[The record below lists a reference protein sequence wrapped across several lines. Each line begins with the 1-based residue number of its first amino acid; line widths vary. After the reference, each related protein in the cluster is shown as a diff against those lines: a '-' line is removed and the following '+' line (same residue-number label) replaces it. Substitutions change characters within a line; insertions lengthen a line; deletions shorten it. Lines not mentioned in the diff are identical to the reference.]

1 MAGRFPWSV
10 STTCSTRSKTARA
23 CSGGGQRARGAA
35 FEQATKYFLSHE
47 PEWTSVL
54 SDVRLWSELNPL
66 NPDGSAKDDGID
78 LVGRG
83 RDGEPWAIQ
92 CKYYQPDEELG
103 KRELDTFFA
112 DAASRGV
119 GNGHLIVAATT
130 PRFTPDVKREIERNG
145 CVLLGLNDF
154 ESEGTDWSE
163 FLPGAPKETRLRPRD
178 DQQQA
183 IAACVEGFKEHDRGK
198 LVMACGTGKT
208 LTSLRLAEELMSR
221 RDQEEPS
228 KAGSPFRVLFL
239 APSIALVSQTL
250 RSWMRQA
257 MEPIQGHAVCS
268 DPSAADGGDT
278 DETVLDMHFPS
289 TTDPQRLAEA
299 VETSEALLAGG
310 GLDVV
315 FSTYQSIQTTIDAQK
330 QNGMPGFDLAVC
342 DEAHRTAG
350 AADGPESPFVKIHD
364 RNLVNAERRL
374 YMTATPKIYSQTVK
388 GKAADRAAVLYSM
401 DDENVFGPEFHRLD
415 FGKAVE
421 LGILTDYK
429 VLVLGVSEQDPDALP
444 AAMGDWTDSKGKTLA
459 ELAARVRRARSDAKR
474 AEHWADLEKAKK
486 EAAGMAGKLVGVWDA
501 LRTRGVH
508 EPIDTGL
515 GGKVL
520 LGLAG
525 QEHGRPERGGED
537 VEPMHTAVA
546 FARSIAD
553 SKAVAQGF
561 SEVVDRWK
569 SGLAASDRPV
579 DGDLK
584 IVAQHVDGSMSA
596 GTRQEKLDWIA
607 AGKDPDECRVL
618 TNARCLTEGIDLP
631 SLDAVVFLQPR
642 NSQIDIVQAV
652 GRVMRKAPGK
662 KYGYVIVPVVVPENA
677 DPAAALASSDFDTVW
692 QILQSLR
699 SIDGHFDAMVN
710 ALALRN
716 RERKAQ
722 DKRKGGKKNRNGIKA
737 SERRDAESMAL
748 RAQDAYQGDLD
759 LDEKVST
766 LFQARLVAK
775 CGTTGYW
782 DDWSGTVARIYEKTR
797 QAVEQAVS
805 REGKARNLFNGFL
818 ESLRGTLD
826 PKMSEKEAVGMVSSH
841 LVTGPVFDA
850 LFGQTVD
857 AQGHCFAD
865 LNPVSRA
872 MAPIATALRPLVE
885 ETDPENEL
893 EHLYSQVRVAAS
905 AVRGDPAARQALVRD
920 LYEKFFKAAFE
931 ADAKKLGVVYT
942 PTGIV
947 DWIEHAA
954 DSLLKQHFGL
964 RLRDEGVNI
973 LDPFTG
979 TGTFIARLLSNG
991 LIPAQDL
998 ERKYKRELWA
1008 NEIMPL
1014 AYYIAMVSIESEYAA
1029 ARHAAGLESGYE
1041 PFPGGC
1047 LTDTFR
1053 STEDSRTLDSRLFGE
1068 NNERVEQEN
1077 RTPITVIVANPPY
1090 SARQKD
1096 VNDGNANEH
1105 YPALDQRIA
1114 ETYVAGTKAR
1124 NKNVLYD
1131 SYVRAFRWASDRIA
1145 GPDGAGRGVIGFV
1158 SSGGWLKNLS
1168 FNGFR
1173 RSLCDEFSDIWV
1185 LDLRGNGDRFDQTRE
1200 QLRREGENVF
1210 RNQSQ
1215 SPIAVTL
1222 LVRDPGSD
1230 HHGRIHYHD
1239 IGETLSADGKLGILA
1254 RTVED
1259 PIGGIEWESLE
1270 ADKHGDWLDQR
1281 DDSFDELMPL
1291 ALGKADEKR
1300 SALGAFAMYSH
1311 GVNTGHDAYSYSY
1324 SHPALTA
1331 NMERLCDAYRLSAE
1345 SGERIEDMTRINWS
1359 RRLIDE
1365 WEKRKQVAFDPQA
1378 ITEALYRPFCKKWLY
1393 YDSPLIEMMYR
1404 NARLFPKELVSEAN
1418 SDSREDVPQ
1427 REMMY
1432 RNARTSIP
1440 PLVNTVIDVTSAGSA
1455 EYSVFA
1461 SMTPIDYQAIRQGQ
1475 CLPLYWYE
1483 KIQDSGGLFD
1493 EPASRPGDQVV
1504 TAPDGTRFVRHD
1516 AITDETL
1523 SVFREAYPGEASL
1536 QGDPSKAKT
1545 AVFAYMYGILN
1556 TPEYRKRYAANLT
1569 KELPRIPFAKNFK
1582 AFHQAG
1588 ARLLELHAGYES
1600 AAPWTAQGG
1609 VPDGIRETWKTAG
1622 HTGFRIMDKLRFA
1635 KNGKDE
1641 DRTRIVVNQA
1651 LTLENIPLEAYE
1663 WTIKGLSPVEWVM
1676 NQYQVKT
1683 DKKSG
1688 NPSDPNQWGI
1698 EHGNPRYIIDLL
1710 EKAVTVSMRTQEILA
1725 GLPPLDPLPQTANW
1739 PTEWKT
1745 AES

>member
-1 MAGRFPWSV
+1 MV
-10 STTCSTRSKTARA
+10 SFKDVLDAIENRADMLRGGEQRS
-23 CSGGGQRARGAA
+23 RGAA
-35 FEQATKYFLSHE
+35 FEQATKYFLTHD
-47 PEWTSVL
+47 PAWASVL
-54 SDVRLWSELNPL
+54 SDVWLWSEPNNPL

-83 RDGEPWAIQ
+83 RDDELWAIQ
-92 CKYYQPDEELG
+92 CKYYQPNEELG

-130 PRFTPDVKREIERNG
+130 PRFTSDVKREIKRNG

-183 IAACVEGFKEHDRGK
+183 IDACVEGFKEHDRGK

-257 MEPIQGHAVCS
+257 KEPIQGHAVCS
-268 DPSAADGGDT
+268 DPSAANGGDT

-299 VETSEALLAGG
+299 VETSETLLAGG

-350 AADGPESPFVKIHD
+350 TADGPESPFVKIHD

-374 YMTATPKIYSQTVK
+374 YMTATPKIYSQTAK

-401 DDENVFGPEFHRLD
+401 DDENTFGPEFYRLD

-429 VLVLGVSEQDPDALP
+429 VLVLGVSEQDPDAL
-444 AAMGDWTDSKGKTLA
+444 ADAMGRVWTDSKGKTLK
-459 ELAARVRRARSDAKR
+459 ELAARVGKARNDASRARR
-474 AEHWADLEKAKK
+474 QADLEKAEK

-515 GGKVL
+515 GGKVI

-525 QEHGRPERGGED
+525 QEHGRPESGGGKD
-537 VEPMHTAVA
+537 VEPMRTAVA
-546 FARSIAD
+546 FTRSIAD

-561 SEVVDRWK
+561 FETVARWK
-569 SGLAASDRPV
+569 NELAASGRPV
-579 DGDLK
+579 AGDLR
-584 IVAQHVDGSMSA
+584 IAAQHVDGSMSA

-662 KYGYVIVPVVVPENA
+662 KYGYVIVPVVVPEDA

-722 DKRKGGKKNRNGIKA
+722 DRRKGGKKNRNGIKA

-759 LDEKVST
+759 LDERVST

-782 DDWSGTVARIYEKTR
+782 DDWAGTVARIYEKTR
-797 QAVEQAVS
+797 QAVEQAVG
-805 REGKARNLFNGFL
+805 REGKARDLFNGFL

-850 LFGQTVD
+850 LFGQRTD
-857 AQGHCFAD
+857 AQGRRFAD

-872 MAPIATALRPLVE
+872 MKPIATALRPLVE
-885 ETDPENEL
+885 ETDSENQL

-920 LYEKFFKAAFE
+920 LYEKFFKTAFE

-954 DSLLKQHFGL
+954 DRLLKQHFGL

-998 ERKYKRELWA
+998 ERKYERELWA

-1014 AYYIAMVSIESEYAA
+1014 AYYIAMVNIESEYAA

-1090 SARQKD
+1090 SAHQKD
-1096 VNDGNANEH
+1096 ANDGNANEH

-1114 ETYVAGTKAR
+1114 ETYIAGTKAQ
-1124 NKNVLYD
+1124 NKNGVYD
-1131 SYVRAFRWASDRIA
+1131 SYIRAFRWASDRIA
-1145 GPDGAGRGVIGFV
+1145 GPDGTGRGVIGFV
-1158 SSGGWLKNLS
+1158 SGGGWLKNLS

-1185 LDLRGNGDRFDQTRE
+1185 LDLRGNGDRFDQTKE

-1222 LVRDPGSD
+1222 LVRDPGSG

-1239 IGETLSADGKLGILA
+1239 IGETLSADEKLGILA

-1259 PIGGIEWESLE
+1259 PIGGTEWESLE

-1300 SALGAFAMYSH
+1300 SALGVFAMYSC
-1311 GVNTGHDAYSYSY
+1311 GIKTGRDAYSYSY
-1324 SHPALTA
+1324 SHPALAA
-1331 NMERLCDAYRLSAE
+1331 NMERLCDSYRLSVE
-1345 SGERIEDMTRINWS
+1345 SGERIEDMTRINWTRS
-1359 RRLIDE
+1359 LIHE
-1365 WEKRKQVAFDPQA
+1365 WEKHKQIAFDPQA

-1393 YDSPLIEMMYR
+1393 YDPALVEMMYR

-1432 RNARTSIP
+1432 RNARTSAS
-1440 PLVNTVIDVTSAGSA
+1440 PLVNMVIDAGGVGSA

-1461 SMTPIDYQAIRQGQ
+1461 SMTPVDLDAIKHGQ

-1483 KIQDSGGLFD
+1483 KIQAGDGLFD
-1493 EPASRPGDQVV
+1493 EPASRPGDLIV
-1504 TAPDGTRFVRHD
+1504 TAANGARFVRHD
-1516 AITDETL
+1516 AITDKTL
-1523 SVFREAYPGEASL
+1523 SVFRETYPREESL
-1536 QGDPSKAKT
+1536 QDDPSKAKT
-1545 AVFAYMYGILN
+1545 AVFAYIYGILN
-1556 TPEYRKRYAANLT
+1556 TTEYRRRYAANLT
-1569 KELPRIPFAKNFK
+1569 KEPPRIPLAKNFK
-1582 AFHQAG
+1582 AFRKAG
-1588 ARLLELHAGYES
+1588 TRLLELHAGYES
-1600 AAPWTAQGG
+1600 AAPWTAEHG
-1609 VPDGIRETWKTAG
+1609 VADGIREAWKTAD
-1622 HTGFRIMDKLRFA
+1622 HDGFRILDKLRFA

-1641 DRTRIVVNQA
+1641 DRTRIIVNQA
-1651 LTLENIPLEAYE
+1651 LTLENIPSEAYE
-1663 WTIKGLSPVEWVM
+1663 WTIKGLSPIEWIL

-1698 EHGNPRYIIDLL
+1698 EHGNPRYIIDLV
-1710 EKAVTVSMRTQEILA
+1710 EKAVTVSMKTQEIRA
-1725 GLPPLDPLPQTANW
+1725 GLPPIDPLPQTANW
-1739 PTEWKT
+1739 PTEWAT

>member
-1 MAGRFPWSV
+1 MV
-10 STTCSTRSKTARA
+10 SFNDVLDAIENRA
-23 CSGGGQRARGAA
+23 DMLRGGGQRARGAA

-54 SDVRLWSELNPL
+54 SDVWLWSERNPL

-83 RDGEPWAIQ
+83 RDGELWAIQ
-92 CKYYQPDEELG
+92 CKYYRRDEELG

-130 PRFTPDVKREIERNG
+130 PCFTPDVEREIERNG
-145 CVLLGLNDF
+145 CVLLGLDDF

-163 FLPGAPKETRLRPRD
+163 FLPGAPKGQRYSPYDYQL
-178 DQQQA
+178 QA
-183 IAACVEGFKEHDRGK
+183 IDACVEGFKEHDRGK

-208 LTSLRLAEELMSR
+208 LTSLRLAEDLMSR

-268 DPSAADGGDT
+268 DPSAAAGSDT

-299 VETSEALLAGG
+299 VETSETLLAGG

-315 FSTYQSIQTTIDAQK
+315 FSTYQSIQTIIDAQK

-364 RNLVNAERRL
+364 RSLVNAERRL
-374 YMTATPKIYSQTVK
+374 YMTATPKIYSQTAK

-401 DDENVFGPEFHRLD
+401 DDENTFGPEFHRLD

-421 LGILTDYK
+421 LGVLTDYK
-429 VLVLGVSEQDPDALP
+429 VLVLGVSEQDKGAL
-444 AAMGDWTDSKGKTLA
+444 ADAMGAWTDSKGKTLA
-459 ELAARVRRARSDAKR
+459 ELAARVGKARSDASRAKR
-474 AEHWADLEKAKK
+474 LHDLEKAKK

-525 QEHGRPERGGED
+525 QEHGRPESGGGKD

-561 SEVVDRWK
+561 CEVVARWK
-569 SGLAASDRPV
+569 SGLAVSGRPV

-584 IVAQHVDGSMSA
+584 VVAQHVDGSMSA

>member
-1 MAGRFPWSV
+1 MISFKDVLDAIEN
-10 STTCSTRSKTARA
+10 RA
-23 CSGGGQRARGAA
+23 DMLRGGGQRSRGAA
-35 FEQATKYFLSHE
+35 FEQATKYFLTHE
-47 PEWTSVL
+47 PEWTSIL
-54 SDVRLWSELNPL
+54 SDVWLWSEPNPL

-83 RDGEPWAIQ
+83 RDGELWAIQ
-92 CKYYQPDEELG
+92 CKYYRRDEELG

-130 PRFTPDVKREIERNG
+130 PHFTPDVDREMDRNG
-145 CVLLGLNDF
+145 CVKLDLEDF
-154 ESEGTDWSE
+154 KSEGTDWSE
-163 FLPGAPKETRLRPRD
+163 FLPGAPKGQRYFPRD
-178 DQQQA
+178 YQQQA
-183 IAACVEGFKEHDRGK
+183 IDACVEGFKEHDRGK
-198 LVMACGTGKT
+198 LIMACGTGKT

-268 DPSAADGGDT
+268 DPSAAGGDT

-299 VETSEALLAGG
+299 VETSETLLAGG

-374 YMTATPKIYSQTVK
+374 YMTATPKIYSQTAK

-401 DDENVFGPEFHRLD
+401 DDENTFGPEFHRLD
-415 FGKAVE
+415 FGKAVD

-429 VLVLGVSEQDPDALP
+429 VLVLGVSEQDKGALP
-444 AAMGDWTDSKGKTLA
+444 AAWTDSKGKTLD
-459 ELAARVRRARSDAKR
+459 ELRRRVGKARSDASRAKR
-474 AEHWADLEKAKK
+474 QADLEKAEK

-515 GGKVL
+515 GGKVV

-525 QEHGRPERGGED
+525 RKAGEARTWSR
-537 VEPMHTAVA
+537 MHTAVA

-561 SEVVDRWK
+561 PEVVARWK
-569 SGLAASDRPV
+569 NELAASGRPV
-579 DGDLK
+579 AGDLR
-584 IVAQHVDGSMSA
+584 IAAQHVDGSMSA

-662 KYGYVIVPVVVPENA
+662 KYGYVIVPVVVPEDA

-737 SERRDAESMAL
+737 SERRDVESMAL

-759 LDEKVST
+759 LDERVST

-797 QAVEQAVS
+797 QAVEQAVG
-805 REGKARNLFNGFL
+805 REGKARDLFNGFL

-826 PKMSEKEAVGMVSSH
+826 PKMSEEEAVGMVSSH

-885 ETDPENEL
+885 ETDSENQL

-964 RLRDEGVNI
+964 RLRDEGVNV

-998 ERKYKRELWA
+998 ERKYGRELWA

-1014 AYYIAMVSIESEYAA
+1014 AYYIAMVDIESEYAA

-1053 STEDSRTLDSRLFGE
+1053 STEDARTLDSRLFGE

-1090 SARQKD
+1090 SAGQKD
-1096 VNDGNANEH
+1096 ANDGNANEH

-1114 ETYVAGTKAR
+1114 ETYIAHAEGSSNTR
-1124 NKNVLYD
+1124 QIYD
-1131 SYVRAFRWASDRIA
+1131 SYIRAFRWASDRIA
-1145 GPDGAGRGVIGFV
+1145 GPDGTGRGIIGFV
-1158 SSGGWLKNLS
+1158 SGGGWLRNTA
-1168 FNGFR
+1168 FDGFR

-1185 LDLRGNGDRFDQTRE
+1185 VDLRGNKEFRRLTRE
-1200 QLRREGENVF
+1200 QLDAEGGNVF
-1210 RNQSQ
+1210 GSASK

-1239 IGETLSADGKLGILA
+1239 IGETLSADEKLGILA
-1254 RTVED
+1254 RIVED
-1259 PIGGIEWESLE
+1259 PIGGTEWESLQP
-1270 ADKHGDWLDQR
+1270 DKHGDWLDHR
-1281 DDSFDELMPL
+1281 DDGFDELMPL
-1291 ALGKADEKR
+1291 ALGKLKKPM
-1300 SALGAFAMYSH
+1300 GAFSLYSL
-1311 GVNTGHDAYSYSY
+1311 GIATGRDPYSYDY
-1324 SHPALTA
+1324 SSETLRR
-1331 NMERLCDAYRLSAE
+1331 NMGRLCDAYQE
-1345 SGERIEDMTRINWS
+1345 SLDSGVRIVDKKRIKWNRSLQDRWKKQERIGYSPASI
-1359 RRLIDE
+1359 
-1365 WEKRKQVAFDPQA
+1365 A
-1378 ITEALYRPFCKKWLY
+1378 EALYRPFCKKWLY
-1393 YDSPLIEMMYR
+1393 YDPALIEMMYR

-1432 RNARTSIP
+1432 RNARTSTP
-1440 PLVNTVIDVTSAGSA
+1440 PLVNTVITIPSVGSS
-1455 EYSVFA
+1455 EWSVFA
-1461 SMTPIDYQAIRQGQ
+1461 SDILCDLHVSNAGTQ

-1483 KIQDSGGLFD
+1483 KVQDDSGLFG

-1504 TAPDGTRFVRHD
+1504 TAPDRTRFVRHD
-1516 AITDETL
+1516 AITNDTL

-1536 QGDPSKAKT
+1536 QDDPWKAKT
-1545 AVFAYMYGILN
+1545 AVFAYIYGILN
-1556 TPEYRKRYAANLT
+1556 APEYRKRYAANLT
-1569 KELPRIPFAKNFK
+1569 KELPRIPLAANFE
-1582 AFHQAG
+1582 AFHKAG

-1622 HTGFRIMDKLRFA
+1622 HDCFQVLDKLRFA

-1641 DRTRIVVNQA
+1641 DRTCLIVNQV

-1663 WTIKGLSPVEWVM
+1663 WKVSGRSPVEWIL

-1698 EHGNPRYIIDLL
+1698 EHGNSRYIIDLL

-1725 GLPPLDPLPQTANW
+1725 GLPPIDPLPQTANW

>member
-1 MAGRFPWSV
+1 MV
-10 STTCSTRSKTARA
+10 SFNDVLDAIENRA
-23 CSGGGQRARGAA
+23 DMLRGGQRSRGAA
-35 FEQATKYFLSHE
+35 FEQATKYFLSHD
-47 PEWTSVL
+47 PVWTSRL
-54 SDVRLWSELNPL
+54 SKVWLWGEPNPL

-83 RDGEPWAIQ
+83 RNGELWAIQ
-92 CKYYQPDEELG
+92 CKYYRRDKELG

-130 PRFTPDVKREIERNG
+130 PSFTPDVTREIERNG
-145 CVLLGLNDF
+145 CWLLGLNDF

-163 FLPGAPKETRLRPRD
+163 FLPGAPKWQQYSPRD
-178 DQQQA
+178 YQKQA

-198 LVMACGTGKT
+198 LIMACGTGKT
-208 LTSLRLAEELMSR
+208 LTSLRLAEELMRR

-239 APSIALVSQTL
+239 APSIGLVSQTL

-257 MEPIQGHAVCS
+257 KEPIQGHAVCS
-268 DPSAADGGDT
+268 DPSAAAGSDT
-278 DETVLDMHFPS
+278 EETVLDMHFPS

-299 VETSEALLAGG
+299 VETSETLLAGG

-315 FSTYQSIQTTIDAQK
+315 FSTYQSIQTIIDAQK
-330 QNGMPGFDLAVC
+330 RNGMPGFDLAVC

-374 YMTATPKIYSQTVK
+374 YMTATPKIYSQTAK

-401 DDENVFGPEFHRLD
+401 DDENTFGPEFHRLD

-429 VLVLGVSEQDPDALP
+429 VLVLGVSEQDKDALS
-444 AAMGDWTDSKGKTLA
+444 ADWTKTLD
-459 ELAARVRRARSDAKR
+459 ELRARVRRARSDASRAKR
-474 AEHWADLEKAKK
+474 LHDLDKAEK

-525 QEHGRPERGGED
+525 QEHDRPESGGGKD
-537 VEPMHTAVA
+537 VEPMRTAVA

-561 SEVVDRWK
+561 SEVVARWK
-569 SGLAASDRPV
+569 NGLAASGRPV
-579 DGDLK
+579 AGDLR

-596 GTRQEKLDWIA
+596 GIRQEKLDWIA

-631 SLDAVVFLQPR
+631 GLDAVVFLQPR

-652 GRVMRKAPGK
+652 GRVMRKAKGK
-662 KYGYVIVPVVVPENA
+662 KYGYVIVPVVVSEDA
-677 DPAAALASSDFDTVW
+677 DPADALASSDFDTVW

-737 SERRDAESMAL
+737 SERRDVESMAL

-759 LDEKVST
+759 LDERVST

-782 DDWSGTVARIYEKTR
+782 DDWAGTVARIYKKTR

-805 REGKARNLFNGFL
+805 REGKARDLFNGFL

-826 PKMSEKEAVGMVSSH
+826 PKISEKEAISMVSSH

-850 LFGQTVD
+850 LFGQTAD

-872 MAPIATALRPLVE
+872 MKPIATALRPLVE
-885 ETDPENEL
+885 ETDSENQL
-893 EHLYSQVRVAAS
+893 ERLYSQVRVAAS
-905 AVRGDPAARQALVRD
+905 AVRDDPAARQALVRD
-920 LYEKFFKAAFE
+920 LYEKFFKTAF
-931 ADAKKLGVVYT
+931 DRQAKKLGVVYT
-942 PTGIV
+942 PTEIV
-947 DWIEHAA
+947 DWIEHAT
-954 DSLLKQHFGL
+954 DSLLNQHFSV
-964 RLRDEGVNI
+964 RLRDERVNI

-998 ERKYKRELWA
+998 ERKYERELWA

-1014 AYYIAMVSIESEYAA
+1014 AYYIAMVDIESEYAA

-1068 NNERVEQEN
+1068 NNERVEREN

-1090 SARQKD
+1090 SVGQKD
-1096 VNDGNANEH
+1096 INEDNPNEH

-1114 ETYVAGTKAR
+1114 ETYIAGTKAQ
-1124 NKNVLYD
+1124 NKNGVYD
-1131 SYVRAFRWASDRIA
+1131 SYIRAFRWASDRIA
-1145 GPDGAGRGVIGFV
+1145 GTDRTGRGIIGFV
-1158 SSGGWLKNLS
+1158 SGGGWLKNLS

-1185 LDLRGNGDRFDQTRE
+1185 LDLRGNKEFRSLTRE
-1200 QLRREGENVF
+1200 QLDAEGGNVF
-1210 RNQSQ
+1210 GSA
-1215 SPIAVTL
+1215 SKTPIAVTL

-1230 HHGRIHYHD
+1230 HHGRIHYHN
-1239 IGETLSADGKLGILA
+1239 IGETLSADEKLGILA

-1259 PIGGIEWESLE
+1259 PIGGIEWENLE

-1281 DDSFDELMPL
+1281 DDGFDELMPL
-1291 ALGKADEKR
+1291 ALGKADDKR
-1300 SALGAFAMYSH
+1300 SALGAFAMYSR
-1311 GVNTGHDAYSYSY
+1311 GIQTGRDAYSYSY
-1324 SHPALTA
+1324 SHPALA
-1331 NMERLCDAYRLSAE
+1331 VNMERLCDSYRLSVE
-1345 SGERIEDMTRINWS
+1345 SGDRIQNMTRINWTQS
-1359 RRLIDE
+1359 LIHE
-1365 WEKRKQVAFDPQA
+1365 WEKRKQIAFDPQA

-1393 YDSPLIEMMYR
+1393 YDPALVERMYR
-1404 NARLFPKELVSEAN
+1404 NQRLFPKELAGEAN
-1418 SDSREDVPQ
+1418 TNHRMPH
-1427 REMMY
+1427 
-1432 RNARTSIP
+1432 RNARASAS
-1440 PLVNTVIDVTSAGSA
+1440 PLVNTVIDAGGVGTA

-1461 SMTPIDYQAIRQGQ
+1461 SVTPVDLDAIIHGQ

-1483 KIQDSGGLFD
+1483 KVQDDGGLFD
-1493 EPASRPGDQVV
+1493 EPAFRPGDQVV

-1516 AITDETL
+1516 AITDKAL
-1523 SVFREAYPGEASL
+1523 SVFREAYPQEASL
-1536 QGDPSKAKT
+1536 QDDPSKAKT
-1545 AVFAYMYGILN
+1545 IIFAYIYGILN
-1556 TPEYRKRYAANLT
+1556 APEYHKRYAANLT
-1569 KELPRIPFAKNFK
+1569 KELPRIPLAKNFE
-1582 AFHQAG
+1582 AFRKAG

-1600 AAPWTAQGG
+1600 VRPWTAEHG
-1609 VPDGIRETWKTAG
+1609 VADGIREAWKTAD
-1622 HTGFRIMDKLRFA
+1622 HDGFRIADKLRFA
-1635 KNGKDE
+1635 KNGQDE
-1641 DRTRIVVNQA
+1641 DRTRIVVNDG

-1663 WTIKGLSPVEWVM
+1663 WTIKGLSPIEWVM
-1676 NQYQVKT
+1676 SQYQVKT

-1688 NPSDPNQWGI
+1688 NLSDPNQWGI
-1698 EHGNPRYIIDLL
+1698 EHDNPRYIIDLL
-1710 EKAVTVSMRTQEILA
+1710 EKTVTVSMKTQEILA
-1725 GLPPLDPLPQTANW
+1725 GLSPLDPLPQTANW
-1739 PTEWKT
+1739 PTDWAT

>member
-1 MAGRFPWSV
+1 M
-10 STTCSTRSKTARA
+10 
-23 CSGGGQRARGAA
+23 
-35 FEQATKYFLSHE
+35 
-47 PEWTSVL
+47 
-54 SDVRLWSELNPL
+54 
-66 NPDGSAKDDGID
+66 
-78 LVGRG
+78 
-83 RDGEPWAIQ
+83 
-92 CKYYQPDEELG
+92 
-103 KRELDTFFA
+103 
-112 DAASRGV
+112 
-119 GNGHLIVAATT
+119 
-130 PRFTPDVKREIERNG
+130 
-145 CVLLGLNDF
+145 
-154 ESEGTDWSE
+154 
-163 FLPGAPKETRLRPRD
+163 
-178 DQQQA
+178 
-183 IAACVEGFKEHDRGK
+183 
-198 LVMACGTGKT
+198 
-208 LTSLRLAEELMSR
+208 
-221 RDQEEPS
+221 
-228 KAGSPFRVLFL
+228 
-239 APSIALVSQTL
+239 
-250 RSWMRQA
+250 
-257 MEPIQGHAVCS
+257 
-268 DPSAADGGDT
+268 
-278 DETVLDMHFPS
+278 
-289 TTDPQRLAEA
+289 
-299 VETSEALLAGG
+299 
-310 GLDVV
+310 
-315 FSTYQSIQTTIDAQK
+315 
-330 QNGMPGFDLAVC
+330 
-342 DEAHRTAG
+342 
-350 AADGPESPFVKIHD
+350 
-364 RNLVNAERRL
+364 
-374 YMTATPKIYSQTVK
+374 
-388 GKAADRAAVLYSM
+388 
-401 DDENVFGPEFHRLD
+401 
-415 FGKAVE
+415 E

-429 VLVLGVSEQDPDALP
+429 VLVLGVSEQDKDALSD
-444 AAMGDWTDSKGKTLA
+444 DWTKTLD
-459 ELAARVRRARSDAKR
+459 ELRARVHRARSDASRAKR
-474 AEHWADLEKAKK
+474 LHDLEKAEK

-515 GGKVL
+515 GGKVV

-525 QEHGRPERGGED
+525 QEHGRPESGGGKD

-561 SEVVDRWK
+561 PEVVARWK
-569 SGLAASDRPV
+569 KELAASGRPV
-579 DGDLK
+579 AGDLR

-652 GRVMRKAPGK
+652 GRVMRKAEGK
-662 KYGYVIVPVVVPENA
+662 KYGYVIVPVVVSEDA
-677 DPAAALASSDFDTVW
+677 DPADALASSDFDTVW

-722 DKRKGGKKNRNGIKA
+722 DKRKGGKKNRDGIRA
-737 SERRDAESMAL
+737 SERRDVESMAL

-759 LDEKVST
+759 LDERVST

-782 DDWSGTVARIYEKTR
+782 DDWAGTVARIYKKTR
-797 QAVEQAVS
+797 QAVEQAVG
-805 REGKARNLFNGFL
+805 REGKVRDLFNGFL

-826 PKMSEKEAVGMVSSH
+826 PKISEKEAISMVSSH
-841 LVTGPVFDA
+841 LVIGPVFDA

-872 MAPIATALRPLVE
+872 MAPIAAALRPLVE
-885 ETDPENEL
+885 GTDSENEL
-893 EHLYSQVRVAAS
+893 ERLYSQVRVAAS

-920 LYEKFFKAAFE
+920 LYEKFFKTAF
-931 ADAKKLGVVYT
+931 DRQAKKLGVVYT

-954 DSLLKQHFGL
+954 DRLLKQHFGL
-964 RLRDEGVNI
+964 RLRDERVNI

-1014 AYYIAMVSIESEYAA
+1014 AYYIAMVNIESEYAS

-1053 STEDSRTLDSRLFGE
+1053 STEDSRALDSRLFGE

-1090 SARQKD
+1090 SAGQKD
-1096 VNDGNANEH
+1096 ASEDNPNEH

-1114 ETYVAGTKAR
+1114 DTYAAGTKATY
-1124 NKNVLYD
+1124 KNGVYD
-1131 SYVRAFRWASDRIA
+1131 SYMRAFRWASDRIA
-1145 GPDGAGRGVIGFV
+1145 GTDRTGRGVIGFV
-1158 SSGGWLKNLS
+1158 SGGGWLKNLS
-1168 FNGFR
+1168 FSGFR

-1185 LDLRGNGDRFDQTRE
+1185 MDLRGNKEFRRLTRE
-1200 QLRREGENVF
+1200 QLDAEGGNVF
-1210 RNQSQ
+1210 GSA
-1215 SPIAVTL
+1215 SKTPIAITL
-1222 LVRDPGSD
+1222 LVRDPGSG

-1239 IGETLSADGKLGILA
+1239 IGETLSADEKLGILA

-1259 PIGGIEWESLE
+1259 PIGGTEWERLQP
-1270 ADKHGDWLDQR
+1270 DKHGDWLDQR

-1291 ALGKADEKR
+1291 ALGKLKKPM
-1300 SALGAFAMYSH
+1300 GAFSLYSL
-1311 GVNTGHDAYSYSY
+1311 GIATGSDSYSY
-1324 SHPALTA
+1324 DYSSETLKR
-1331 NMERLCDAYRLSAE
+1331 NMRRLCDSYRLSVE
-1345 SGERIEDMTRINWS
+1345 SGERIEDMTRIDWS
-1359 RRLIDE
+1359 RRLISE
-1365 WEKRKQVAFDPQA
+1365 WEKRKQIAFDPHT
-1378 ITEALYRPFCKKWLY
+1378 IREALYRPFCKKWLY
-1393 YDSPLIEMMYR
+1393 WDPALIERMGR
-1404 NARLFPKELVSEAN
+1404 NARLFPKELAG
-1418 SDSREDVPQ
+1418 
-1427 REMMY
+1427 EMNQAAASLP
-1432 RNARTSIP
+1432 RIP
-1440 PLVNTVIDVTSAGSA
+1440 VNTVIDAGGVGNA

-1461 SMTPIDYQAIRQGQ
+1461 SAVPVDLSAINSGQ

-1483 KIQDSGGLFD
+1483 KIQDGGLFG
-1493 EPASRPGDQVV
+1493 EPATRPGDLIV
-1504 TAPDGTRFVRHD
+1504 TAPDRTRFVRHD

-1523 SVFREAYPGEASL
+1523 SVFREAYPQEVSL
-1536 QGDPSKAKT
+1536 QGDLSKAKT
-1545 AVFAYMYGILN
+1545 AVFAYIYGILN
-1556 TPEYRKRYAANLT
+1556 APEYRKRYAANLT
-1569 KELPRIPFAKNFK
+1569 KEQPRIPLAKNFE
-1582 AFHQAG
+1582 AFHKAG
-1588 ARLLELHAGYES
+1588 TRLLELHAGYES
-1600 AAPWTAQGG
+1600 VRPWTSQGG
-1609 VPDGIRETWKTAG
+1609 VSDGVREAWKTAD
-1622 HTGFRIMDKLRFA
+1622 HDGFQVLDKLRFA

-1663 WTIKGLSPVEWVM
+1663 WKVSGRSPVEWIL

-1688 NPSDPNQWGI
+1688 NLSDPNQWGI
-1698 EHGNPRYIIDLL
+1698 EHGDPRYIVDLL
-1710 EKAVTVSMRTQEILA
+1710 EKTVTVSMKTQEILTS
-1725 GLPPLDPLPQTANW
+1725 LPPLDPLPQTANW
-1739 PTEWKT
+1739 PTEWAT